1 MKYKT
6 RTRILSWSQQYLM
19 DFLSKLN
26 LHTWMYMLE
35 IYSYLDFLLLIII
48 MTTEAYDHSIRK
60 VMKPALLKLYINRKY
75 TVMLNILPSLSCHF
89 LEENVYSTT
98 NWFCWMRGKKK
109 INLLYGQNN
118 SCQKHQNIF
127 NWLPF
132 GLNITTKLNQEH
144 LSKTLL
150 F

>member
-19 DFLSKLN
+19 DFLSKPN

-98 NWFCWMRGKKK
+98 NWFCWMWGKKK
-109 INLLYGQNN
+109 SI
-118 SCQKHQNIF
+118 CCMVKIIHVKNIKTF
-127 NWLPF
+127 FTDCRLDLTLPQSWIT
-132 GLNITTKLNQEH
+132 NI
-144 LSKTLL
+144 
-150 F
+150 